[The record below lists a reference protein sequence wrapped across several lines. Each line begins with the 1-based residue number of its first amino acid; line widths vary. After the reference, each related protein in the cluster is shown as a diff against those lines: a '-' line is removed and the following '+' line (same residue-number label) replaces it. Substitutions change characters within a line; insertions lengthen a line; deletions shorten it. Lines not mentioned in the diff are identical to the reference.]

1 MQTGSETW
9 KWGVVF
15 ILLAI
20 FLITANQ
27 AYQHVTSQ
35 EHYEPPDDYKNGDSW
50 DIEHHGGPG
59 AGQAIELSPEA
70 QTDDASSMLAP
81 DSVIPEG
88 DADATQPSDEIDWNQ
103 LKDPSKAT
111 EDGDKTH

>member
-1 MQTGSETW
+1 MQSGNDTW

-35 EHYEPPDDYKNGDSW
+35 EHFEPPDDYKQGDSW
-50 DIEHHGGPG
+50 DIEHQGGPG
-59 AGQAIELSPEA
+59 AGQAIELPPEMQA
-70 QTDDASSMLAP
+70 EDNQAWPASAP
-81 DSVIPEG
+81 VIPEG
-88 DADATQPSDEIDWNQ
+88 DEDAAIAPDEIDWNQ
-103 LKDPSKAT
+103 LKEPLKAG
-111 EDGDKTH
+111 EDEPKAP

>member
-1 MQTGSETW
+1 MQTGNETW

-35 EHYEPPDDYKNGDSW
+35 EHFEPPDDYLQGDSW
-50 DIEHHGGPG
+50 DLEHKGGPG
-59 AGQAIELSPEA
+59 SGQAISLPPDYSP
-70 QTDDASSMLAP
+70 SSSGA
-81 DSVIPEG
+81 DSGIPAEETEPIIL
-88 DADATQPSDEIDWNQ
+88 DSEIDWNQ
-103 LKDPSKAT
+103 VQDPS
-111 EDGDKTH
+111 GD

>member
-1 MQTGSETW
+1 MQTGTETW

-35 EHYEPPDDYKNGDSW
+35 EHYEPPDDYMKGDSW
-50 DIEHHGGPG
+50 DIEHHSGPG
-59 AGQAIELSPEA
+59 AGQGLELPAESPSD
-70 QTDDASSMLAP
+70 QDSSLASMP
-81 DSVIPEG
+81 IIPEG
-88 DADATQPSDEIDWNQ
+88 DEDAIMPADEIDWNQ
-103 LKDPSKAT
+103 LKDPAKAT
-111 EDGDKTH
+111 NDGETTP